1 MTLTPRRGIYLRSK
15 RAAGGKGGDSSSRAR
30 CVSFHAS
37 ARVETDE
44 STSCLDKM
52 TKLDNSKPQASVA
65 PADTAAT
72 PPALGPGPATGPAP
86 AGGQPAP
93 SNAAPYKDAPREIK
107 SRDGLIV
114 ASIVIVSIAVAVMCF
129 AQLGL
134 TLPVAGAMGIVTLAL
149 LMLIHKQMQKT
160 AQIAQLK
167 AELAQ
172 SRLSGRPKAGM
183 RPAAAP
189 QQAPAQSQSSQ
200 SATEARIRE
209 LSRDIGNLVPRS
221 DAAPAG
227 VQGPTQPTFGPAV
240 PEQGPRKAPR
250 APLPPIGEAGAGSAQ
265 HAPSAS
271 PPPSA
276 QSADPHFMGP
286 QLPQEDAPRE
296 QWSFRPRTDAQASVQ
311 GASAANNIM
320 NSNAQAPVATT
331 IEGDLELVQRKIKE
345 LADEVNAAEA
355 LRPRPQL
362 VAARPSGPASP
373 LEESIGALRAA
384 AKSMRGRPSL
394 GDFIPK
400 FETQAVEPKSAS
412 QSQPTPAQP
421 AAAPAP
427 QTPATGFGELVIPAT
442 AERIAGSDT
451 VESAPDLSPPNAGER
466 DVAPPSLELPLPD
479 FSAPAAPSLP
489 PHAAAISRAVDD
501 GTIDV
506 LLGPIVTLSEHS
518 VSHYEMTANL
528 VSQTGE
534 TLALSEDD
542 FALLDGDRD
551 AKFDIARLNRAA
563 ALAARMDARDREGS
577 LLAEFLGSSMT
588 SRAFLETFANAY
600 ETRQRISAQLVL
612 TFTQRAVDAFTQA
625 AWQALRDM
633 HAFGFRFALDDVRH
647 VGTDFTAL
655 QRSGFRFIRI
665 DAQTLLNGMAT
676 AERLVPAEEILQ
688 RATLAGLSII
698 ASGIQDAATQKRLLD
713 AGVLLG
719 QGPLFGAPRQVNVDS
734 GAGPSDQS
742 AAA

>member
-1 MTLTPRRGIYLRSK
+1 
-15 RAAGGKGGDSSSRAR
+15 
-30 CVSFHAS
+30 
-37 ARVETDE
+37 
-44 STSCLDKM
+44 M
-52 TKLDNSKPQASVA
+52 TKQDNSKPQASVA
-65 PADTAAT
+65 PVDTAA
-72 PPALGPGPATGPAP
+72 PSPALVPGPAFGPGPVPGPVP
-86 AGGQPAP
+86 ASGPPAP
-93 SNAAPYKDAPREIK
+93 SAAAPSQHPSQDAPREAK

-114 ASIVIVSIAVAVMCF
+114 ASIVIVSVAAAVMCF

-134 TLPVAGAMGIVTLAL
+134 TLPVAGAVGVVTLAL

-172 SRLSGRPKAGM
+172 SRLAGRPKPGM
-183 RPAAAP
+183 RPAPAP
-189 QQAPAQSQSSQ
+189 QQAQAQPQSSQ

-221 DAAPAG
+221 DATPSG
-227 VQGPTQPTFGPAV
+227 VQGPTQPFVGPIA

-250 APLPPIGEAGAGSAQ
+250 APLPPVGEAVAKPASEAGAGSAP
-265 HAPSAS
+265 HAPAARPPASA
-271 PPPSA
+271 PL
-276 QSADPHFMGP
+276 ADTQFMGP
-286 QLPQEDAPRE
+286 QLPKEDAPRE

-311 GASAANNIM
+311 GASAATNIM
-320 NSNAQAPVATT
+320 NGNTQTPVATT

-362 VAARPSGPASP
+362 VATRSSGPSSP

-394 GDFIPK
+394 GDFVPK
-400 FETQAVEPKSAS
+400 FETQAAATQPAS
-412 QSQPTPAQP
+412 QPQPTPAQP
-421 AAAPAP
+421 AAAAAP
-427 QTPATGFGELVIPAT
+427 ETPATGFGELVIPAT
-442 AERIAGSDT
+442 AERIAGSDAGG
-451 VESAPDLSPPNAGER
+451 SASAAPPNAGER

-479 FSAPAAPSLP
+479 FSLPSGPALP
-489 PHAAAISRAVDD
+489 PHAAAISRAVDE

-528 VSQTGE
+528 ISQAGE
-534 TLALSEDD
+534 TLAFSEDD
-542 FALLDGDRD
+542 FALIDGDRD
-551 AKFDIARLNRAA
+551 AQFDIARLNRAA

-600 ETRQRISAQLVL
+600 ETRPRISAQLVL
-612 TFTQRAVDAFTQA
+612 TFTQHAVDAFSPA

-633 HAFGFRFALDDVRH
+633 HAFGFRFALDKVRH
-647 VGTDFTAL
+647 VGTDFAAL
-655 QRSGFRFIRI
+655 QRSGFRFVRI
-665 DAQTLLNGMAT
+665 DGETLLNGMAT
-676 AERLVPAEEILQ
+676 QERLVPAEEILQ

-698 ASGIQDAATQKRLLD
+698 AAGIQDAATQKKLLD